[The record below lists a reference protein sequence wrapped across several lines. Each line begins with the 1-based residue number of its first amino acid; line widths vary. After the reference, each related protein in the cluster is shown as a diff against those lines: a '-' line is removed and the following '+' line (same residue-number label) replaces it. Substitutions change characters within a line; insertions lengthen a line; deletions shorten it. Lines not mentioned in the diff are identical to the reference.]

1 LKKSNFFFFFSE
13 LMSTPPS
20 SGVSLLAQAK
30 ELFSSVNSVGSPTS
44 PTDGHTGLTRSDSSY
59 DSSRSSDLVSEGQI
73 QRTGFAHVVTARL
86 HFFFSQGEARHRKH
100 FHKLVDVV
108 DAMLYVAKERP
119 SALYLM
125 HALSELSV
133 AISVLASDL
142 CDSIEEED
150 EGTREDFSMSSET
163 NNQAILQ
170 DTTTSTSF
178 SASSIMKTFK
188 GCLSTYRE
196 ILTYESSVEVRQRRQ
211 PSDSDIDSQR
221 NALRR
226 ITYLISYAAKYKS
239 AHSEMQSVI
248 EEVISFLFEASSG
261 NYGEIVK
268 ENSIFSLCIAES
280 ASMLS
285 RSRQSSASLPLD
297 EPEMKD
303 LTDDIPE
310 YSVAGESIKVIHS
323 NLSDAS
329 SAVSTLSTAK
339 DYPNALSHT
348 ALLIGN
354 PFFAS
359 SHIRCAQ
366 LVEKVLKVKPESLSD
381 SAALLISSHIRL
393 PECSKDLF
401 SHLVSVLA
409 LHCEASPKRT
419 SLLAQMNTSGRDLL
433 TFFSHRL
440 QECLPAPTF
449 IDTKPFGRGRVVAH
463 RGDIVVISL
472 NWGGKLYMHKDTVIV
487 NQIQEQ
493 QSERLSQ
500 ERKADISNILLL
512 TSQILVCTDAP
523 LHVGADAL
531 TLKLRLSFLP
541 EVANAVFCLF
551 LWLSVC
557 LETTHGETTLSD
569 KTSLFSKASQA
580 AFSVLRVPSYRNALL
595 SESITLVST
604 PSDSEY
610 SDKNRSL
617 YASTRLLEPISILSL
632 LNDLAAHP
640 SHELVDTAIIECGAL
655 FTALV
660 ESNEETLP
668 LSPFCLGSSRLVPY
682 LPLRNTAWVCGNCET
697 VNTPSFTQAANCIM
711 CDKGCKLSA
720 VTLRRGVD
728 PVNVKTPTESKIET
742 FPVASPPRVTTVAS
756 FGPPYAATKDTSDVN
771 LHMSHIS
778 GMNAYQDL
786 SPEEIRAKT
795 GNVEDSQSNV
805 SSSSSVMVPAPFGVA
820 SSSSSFSFAPA
831 HASAPF
837 SFAPAAAPAAAPA
850 PATFSLAPEPAPVA
864 SSASFSFAHVISP
877 APFGFSLAPV
887 PAPAPVPALVP
898 FSFANVNA
906 PAPYGFSPPPAP
918 SHFVVDAPKDGSFQ
932 VFSSGSPSAPGPL
945 SASSIS
951 TGYAG
956 SFKKKATTGT
966 TGTTRTKTF
975 TKTPDK
981 SSTFTFGLP
990 SSSTTSP
997 LFPGFLSSPSS
1008 SKEVFPEGNDPSLTM
1023 FNRSLHVILIK
1034 KSLPALDMFMDTV
1047 FSKVTATASTQIQ
1060 KSVDLTKSLQFL
1072 LDMRALGLLTLDS
1085 GLMQKWRDH
1094 LVSALSPLV
1103 ISNTRAIAL
1112 VLFAVLSAVSF
1123 AKRSQK
1129 TVSLLE
1135 QRETSSKVAESVHS
1149 HAVSNLLKMFPVV
1162 VTLGLSISKLSE
1174 GLNRRVV
1181 RLSLPAINSLS
1192 LCADLIEA
1200 VKLCGITDAVVP
1212 VGMNNC
1218 NDSMTWKK
1226 AFHTTLVRSL
1236 LGFSSPIDF
1245 SSCAALPAWHYW
1257 NKVERTGSSVHSL
1270 ISIISKMIISSGS
1283 FETGPLNLERE
1294 SGIAA
1299 FNLLL
1304 ALSSEPLAAKDIEST
1319 DFIRTLCELYFDVN
1333 LQVGL
1338 AAQYPSTS
1346 AVPLATSSPVG
1357 SSVPQKKP
1365 SLFCKQDILRIMSQ
1379 TFEGLTIAREIYSF
1393 TQNDANQEIDRVCA
1407 SDFTPSLAS
1416 IIDEISKIMFQI
1428 QPDQFVS
1435 REGRPVSNQTQPSI
1449 GWSKSIFTS
1458 SSGCS
1463 VFVWLNSRT
1472 GVATFIE
1479 PVRNSPSVNPV
1490 AVYIDAAPRVRLLR
1504 ALLRHISG
1512 SSCSRAVIPGQVF
1525 KTLTALNATVLSCV
1539 STLLS
1544 TVASVPD
1551 GENLCAFLADI
1562 LGSLAEVEVLQPR
1575 CIRSQP
1581 DFSGVDFS
1589 RTSREIVMFSEE
1601 PRFAA
1606 VGIELAASK
1615 SAWQRL
1621 RLEAAVLLGQI
1632 GLTQEY
1638 PYSRCGEAIKDVI
1651 ALTESALETL
1661 DIVASPLLV
1670 RALSGIAGSM
1680 EPSGDLQGA
1689 PNKPFGAPNKP
1700 FGFSGVGGV
1709 GGFGSSSSTNTT
1721 LSSSSTTVSGEGSK
1735 QLRILVRQSHVVSK
1749 LASWLDHLSK
1759 ENSSS
1764 DRNGLDKM
1772 IPITS
1777 LLLSRVYRA
1786 TDAVSGNEF
1795 SSAIKLTIWMMS
1807 CKRSGMD
1814 ALLNATTTLCSLAAS
1829 CRFESV
1835 SDRFGEFLRSP
1846 TGTHFVSALL
1856 YCMERARSRLHG
1868 EILPTRAREVKD
1880 ENARFR
1886 RSQETKNS
1894 DGFMHKPSSIDYPEA
1909 HLCGEILKMG
1919 AKVFDEL
1926 VKPNPF
1932 YENNIADSP
1941 AFGLGDCFLRINEQM
1956 TPSFIM
1962 SQPIPVADSMTL
1974 VIDSTISPVTSTE
1987 KVTLDKRQFILTAL
2001 QWLKDA
2007 EILEH
2012 CDLVLK
2018 HSAGSKEIDAVESS
2032 CRSWN
2037 KSSLFKAIISCLKT
2051 NLKLRNAYRDTFF
2064 LEMLSSSIDLST
2076 ASSETLTIISDM
2088 IAILAEPE
2096 KTSIRNID
2104 TIEVSNKRRLF
2115 LDDPLLSTMTETIR
2129 SSHLLVGFEPT
2140 DGKNVGKFGA
2150 SYNSSSSNSA
2160 SSNSFPDAMSF
2171 DKLAYIRVNIL
2182 RVCRVLITEPG
2193 KVLPSTLIIEVVKK
2207 DLPREVE
2214 HSKKLD
2220 EDWKTKAKQ
2229 AADKLAS
2236 AQQAYSS
2243 SSTSSSSSSTT
2254 STAPF
2259 FVTDEMKPP
2268 PPVDHSVLTM
2278 LLDILNTTTAYA
2290 ITAPTSKDE
2299 IVPKNPSQV
2308 QRNQIL
2314 SLSTEMSSP
2323 TVSESLLTLGRSV
2336 LDTLS
2341 ETSIKVL
2348 LSSITI
2354 SSEQVVKLAL
2364 VLLSSTLYSIESHSE
2379 MRAFRRDLYVP
2390 VYEILADEKKP
2401 SASRAAAASVISV
2414 ALDNCRD
2421 DAEVEELCSNLAV
2434 SPNIKSKPIHPHSLT
2449 QDVNKKFNC
2458 DICGKADVSNAWGCR
2473 TCDYDECNDCYMARQ
2488 RPPLKPVELLSK
2500 LVSISSGLDST
2511 DDSARHDL
2519 SAAMP
2524 TLFVAIQAIGK
2535 LLDSGGERGKAFKRQ
2550 AQAFDLSDKILRA
2563 GELASKAGGGKSSE
2577 EAEMGERVFRL
2588 ANFLHAKHFMSKD
2601 REHHLVEFE
2610 HPDEVK
2616 QRALEA
2622 EEIKKI
2628 AIEAAE
2634 AAAKAKADAKEVDDD
2649 LTTYM
2654 SVSQASSLTDSA
2666 LLEKKKIDSI
2676 QLPLANRIRGLVPVL
2691 LETRILP
2698 PRALKRL
2705 VEMLEQISS
2714 QSTQSVVQSIDPYA
2728 KADSKLRKGIYS
2740 LLKKDYKTAYESCD
2754 QSDDKRGLIYSAL
2767 AQLKNGW
2774 DPVEPKRRLNEYNA
2788 YLEMSSDT
2796 IPLDPVVL
2804 YVMYVLHT
2812 QLRPIQQ
2819 HREIATLYLRAFG
2832 LFEVSS
2838 LWLGPKDTIDHV
2850 IKSSKGDDFIADES
2864 DDPSGPKA
2872 MWDQAKLRKGAKSS
2886 AMDELMSMV
2895 GLKKIKQEAFSFW
2908 SSVELAKSRPQ
2919 AANAGLNRNFVFLGN
2934 PGTGKT
2940 VVAEILSRALNE
2952 LGVRLAPLPSGFHKL
2967 SGAEALRDGPSEFK
2981 KLLNR
2986 IEGGTLFL
2994 DEVYQLQPK
3003 QNNDGRDIMN
3013 LLLTYA
3019 EEKRET
3025 TTIILAGYMDE
3036 INDLLS
3042 FNPGLT
3048 SRFPNMWNFE
3058 DYSERD
3064 LQQIFEKMVSDR
3076 AHIVAQHTPS
3086 ISRVVAARLSKGR
3099 GMPGFANARAV
3110 RNIVDA
3116 SCKRL
3121 SERLAPRIIDGATGS
3136 VGSPDGLKKEDLVTL
3151 SREDVLGEKP
3161 DLENTPEL
3169 GELRR
3174 LTGLDEVKEKV
3185 VELMHLQMAN
3195 FDREQRGEKTLD
3207 IPLHRIFYGKP
3218 GTGKTTVA
3226 KIFGRL
3232 LKRFGFLSNGDVVV
3246 KGPADF
3252 LGDATGVSEKKTIDI
3267 LESCRG
3273 KVLVIDECYGLNP
3286 KRGGNSFAGN
3296 VIDTLVQR
3304 VQGTPGEDIAIILCG
3319 YEDEVNAL
3327 LRDANPGLSR
3337 RFRSEDAFRFVDYTN
3352 SQLVDILREKVRA
3365 AGLSITLPT
3374 AEGAIAIV
3382 SRERAKPNFGN
3393 AGAVENL
3400 LSRAKERMQSR
3411 LTKALAEH
3419 RREAEA
3425 AAAAAVA
3432 AEERS
3437 TGGPS
3442 TARREGSGNAVMA
3455 ARVAASSTSVIN
3467 QSLLVPEDF
3476 DKNPASFDCVRKIL
3490 DDLVGVEF
3498 IHEYFEEVEAS
3509 VEDAKAE
3516 GRDPQVLDHLVFSGA
3531 PGVGKST
3538 IASRFGKILYTCG
3551 LLPSDTVVK
3560 QSGRTLQDRYLGGT
3574 QAKVQETM
3582 RSALGGVLFIDEAGG
3597 LGGSGREN
3605 DFLKEAVGTMLQLM
3619 NTEEYKGKIVII
3631 LADTDE
3637 NIDSLFDVNAAFSSR
3652 FSKRIRFNKW
3662 DSKQAAAVCEKT
3674 LTDDR
3679 IDLADGALDALE
3691 EGCERLMDRPGWA
3704 NGRTVKETLLSL
3716 VKKKRALRR
3725 NRAAKLAKETTSG
3738 GGGDSLVSSK
3748 SVVIDDIYAALDEL
3762 IPKPQVRSIPRL
3774 SSIERTSSIG
3784 SSWNPIE
3791 RSKSSKDAASV
3802 PTSAINGRSPP
3813 HFHNHGDNKKSTNDH
3828 DHDHDVQIQTLT
3840 SVAHAQAT
3848 RANARMN
3855 THTHS
3860 DKEGETNEREEE
3872 DTENFTS
3879 FEERLADMEDTEVD
3893 EQYAIQELGMCVAG
3907 YPWDKLPTGGYV
3919 CQGGSHALSAD
3930 AVKAAVASFKKS
3942 GKGKNPKLWKN

>member
-1 LKKSNFFFFFSE
+1 
-13 LMSTPPS
+13 MSS

-30 ELFSSVNSVGSPTS
+30 ELFSSVNSVGSPNS

-59 DSSRSSDLVSEGQI
+59 DSSRSSDLISEGQI
-73 QRTGFAHVVTARL
+73 QRTGFAHVVTSRL
-86 HFFFSQGEARHRKH
+86 HFFFSQGESGHRKH

-133 AISVLASDL
+133 AISVLASEL
-142 CDSIEEED
+142 CGSIEEED

-163 NNQAILQ
+163 KKQAILQ

-226 ITYLISYAAKYKS
+226 ITYLITFAAKYKS

-248 EEVISFLFEASSG
+248 EDVISFLFESSSG
-261 NYGEIVK
+261 NYGEIIK

-310 YSVAGESIKVIHS
+310 YSAAGDSFEDMKDIRS

-393 PECSKDLF
+393 PECRKDLF

-419 SLLAQMNTSGRDLL
+419 SLLAQMSTSGRDLL

-440 QECLPAPTF
+440 QECLPATTF

-541 EVANAVFCLF
+541 EVANAVYCLF

-640 SHELVDTAIIECGAL
+640 SHELADTAFTECGAL

-771 LHMSHIS
+771 LHISHIS

-805 SSSSSVMVPAPFGVA
+805 SSSSSVMVPAPFSSFASTPFGVA
-820 SSSSSFSFAPA
+820 N
-831 HASAPF
+831 
-837 SFAPAAAPAAAPA
+837 
-850 PATFSLAPEPAPVA
+850 
-864 SSASFSFAHVISP
+864 P
-877 APFGFSLAPV
+877 APFGTA
-887 PAPAPVPALVP
+887 A
-898 FSFANVNA
+898 
-906 PAPYGFSPPPAP
+906 
-918 SHFVVDAPKDGSFQ
+918 
-932 VFSSGSPSAPGPL
+932 SAPGTIPFGGKSVPSVPFGSVPAQSL
-945 SASSIS
+945 FAAPTLGSYQTFSPGASSVSSSS
-951 TGYAG
+951 TGNVG
-956 SFKKKATTGT
+956 ILKKRTTA
-966 TGTTRTKTF
+966 TKTVA
-975 TKTPDK
+975 KTPEK
-981 SSTFTFGLP
+981 AAFSSFTFGLGFP

-997 LFPGFLSSPSS
+997 LFPGFPLSPGF
-1008 SKEVFPEGNDPSLTM
+1008 SKEIFPEGNDPNLSE

-1135 QRETSSKVAESVHS
+1135 QRETSSKVAESIYS
-1149 HAVSNLLKMFPVV
+1149 HAVSNVLKMFPVV
-1162 VTLGLSISKLSE
+1162 VTLGLSISRLTE

-1319 DFIRTLCELYFDVN
+1319 DFIRTLCESYFEVN
-1333 LQVGL
+1333 LQGGL
-1338 AAQYPSTS
+1338 AAQYPPTFV
-1346 AVPLATSSPVG
+1346 VPLAIPSPVG

-1393 TQNDANQEIDRVCA
+1393 TQNDANQEVDRVCA

-1428 QPDQFVS
+1428 QPGQFVS
-1435 REGRPVSNQTQPSI
+1435 KEGQPGSNQIQPAA
-1449 GWSKSIFTS
+1449 GWSKSITVS

-1463 VFVWLNSRT
+1463 VFVWSNSRT
-1472 GVATFIE
+1472 GVATFTE
-1479 PVRNSPSVNPV
+1479 PIRNSPSVNP

-1525 KTLTALNATVLSCV
+1525 KSLTALNVTALSCV
-1539 STLLS
+1539 SKLLS

-1562 LGSLAEVEVLQPR
+1562 LGSLAEVEALQPR

-1651 ALTESALETL
+1651 SLTEASLESF

-1670 RALSGIAGSM
+1670 RALSGMAGSM
-1680 EPSGDLQGA
+1680 EPSGDLQ
-1689 PNKPFGAPNKP
+1689 GAPNKP

-1721 LSSSSTTVSGEGSK
+1721 LSSSSTTVSSEGSK
-1735 QLRILVRQSHVVSK
+1735 QLRILVRQSRVVSK

-1795 SSAIKLTIWMMS
+1795 SSAVKLTIWMMS

-1868 EILPTRAREVKD
+1868 EILPARAIEVKD

-1894 DGFMHKPSSIDYPEA
+1894 DGFMHKPSSIDYSEA

-1932 YENNIADSP
+1932 YENNTADSP

-1956 TPSFIM
+1956 TPSFNM
-1962 SQPIPVADSMTL
+1962 SQPIPVVDSMTL
-1974 VIDSTISPVTSTE
+1974 VVDSTISPVTSPE
-1987 KVTLDKRQFILTAL
+1987 NVTLDKRQFILTAL

-2037 KSSLFKAIISCLKT
+2037 KFSLFKAIISCMKT

-2064 LEMLSSSIDLST
+2064 LEMLSSSIDLSA

-2088 IAILAEPE
+2088 IAILAEPD

-2104 TIEVSNKRRLF
+2104 TKEVSNKRRLF
-2115 LDDPLLSTMTETIR
+2115 LDDPLLSTMTEAIR
-2129 SSHLLVGFEPT
+2129 SSQLLIGFTPI
-2140 DGKNVGKFGA
+2140 DPKFSDAFGA
-2150 SYNSSSSNSA
+2150 SSNSSGKKSSSSSSSSVSSSNSF
-2160 SSNSFPDAMSF
+2160 SDATSF
-2171 DKLAYIRVNIL
+2171 DKLAHIRVNIL
-2182 RVCRVLITEPG
+2182 RVCRVLISEPG
-2193 KVLPSTLIIEVVKK
+2193 KVLPSSLIIESIKN
-2207 DLPREVE
+2207 DLRREVE
-2214 HSKKLD
+2214 HSKKMD
-2220 EDWKTKAKQ
+2220 EDWKTKSKQ

-2259 FVTDEMKPP
+2259 VVTDEMKPP

-2308 QRNQIL
+2308 QRNQVL
-2314 SLSTEMSSP
+2314 SLSNEMSSP

-2341 ETSIKVL
+2341 ESSIKVL

-2434 SPNIKSKPIHPHSLT
+2434 SPNIKSKPIHTHSLT
-2449 QDVNKKFNC
+2449 QDVNKKVNC

-2511 DDSARHDL
+2511 EDSARHDL

-2634 AAAKAKADAKEVDDD
+2634 AVAKAKADAKEVDDD

-2728 KADSKLRKGIYS
+2728 NADSKLRKGIYS

-2967 SGAEALRDGPSEFK
+2967 SGAEALRDGPTEFK

-3791 RSKSSKDAASV
+3791 RSNSSKDAASV
-3802 PTSAINGRSPP
+3802 PTSAINGRNPP
-3813 HFHNHGDNKKSTNDH
+3813 HFHNHEDNKMSSTN

-3893 EQYAIQELGMCVAG
+3893 EQYAIQELGLCVAG

-3930 AVKAAVASFKKS
+3930 SVKAAVASFKKS